1 MPLRTAET
9 PWKTESAESDTIEGA
24 VTSAETDPAPSSL
37 DSARLVETGLGYVR
51 DPYPEFA
58 RLRQDSPVTLQ
69 EAAFVGGPPSY
80 VVYSNDGVTEVL
92 HDGDTYSSAIIT
104 QGMGQV
110 WGPKIIVGMD
120 EPEHRRHRAL
130 VSVAFRQRT
139 LARWEETLVGR
150 VVNELIDGFVEQGR
164 ADLASEFT
172 FAFPAK
178 VISGVLGLP
187 EEDHQRFQE
196 WAVGIISIG
205 RDWERAI
212 QCSTELREY
221 LAEIVEARRVQPQQD
236 LITDLVTAELDGEKL
251 DDDEIFSFLRM
262 LLPAGIET
270 TYRSSGNL
278 LYLLLTHPD
287 QLDALR
293 GDRSLVPQAI
303 EEGLRYESPVLLTTR
318 VTTRDTELGNVEIP
332 AGSSVTPML
341 ASANRDPDVYA
352 HAEVFDIHR
361 ESNRHL
367 SFGLGPHLC
376 LGLHLARMETSV
388 ALNAL
393 LDRLPNLRLD
403 QDEARRLDAHVHG
416 DLLFRSP
423 NHLPVIWNRI

>member
-1 MPLRTAET
+1 
-9 PWKTESAESDTIEGA
+9 
-24 VTSAETDPAPSSL
+24 VTSAETDPAHSSL
-37 DSARLVETGLGYVR
+37 DSASLAEEGLGYVR

-58 RLRQDSPVTLQ
+58 RLRQDAPVTRQ
-69 EAAFVGGPPSY
+69 DAAFVGGPPSY
-80 VVYSNDGVTEVL
+80 VVYSHHAVTEVL
-92 HDGDTYSSAIIT
+92 HDGATYSSAIIT

-120 EPEHRRHRAL
+120 EPEHRHHRAL

-139 LARWEETLVGR
+139 LARWEESLVGR
-150 VVNELIDGFVEQGR
+150 VVDELIDVIVEQGC
-164 ADLASEFT
+164 ADLVSDFT

-187 EEDHQRFQE
+187 EEDYQRFQD
-196 WAVGIISIG
+196 WAVGVISIG
-205 RDWERAI
+205 RDWERAV

-221 LAEIVEARRVQPQQD
+221 LAEIVEARRLQPQHD

-251 DDDEIFSFLRM
+251 DDDEIYSFLRM

-278 LYLLLTHPD
+278 LYLLLTHPE

-293 GDRSLVPQAI
+293 DDRSLVPQAI

-318 VTTRDTELGNVEIP
+318 VTTRDTVLGNITIQ

-341 ASANRDPDVYA
+341 ASANRDPDAYA
-352 HAEVFDIHR
+352 DAEVFDIFR
-361 ESNRHL
+361 ESTRHL

-376 LGLHLARMETSV
+376 LGLHLARMETRV

-403 QDEARRLDAHVHG
+403 QDEARRLDAHIHG

-423 NHLPVIWNRI
+423 NHLPVIWNRK